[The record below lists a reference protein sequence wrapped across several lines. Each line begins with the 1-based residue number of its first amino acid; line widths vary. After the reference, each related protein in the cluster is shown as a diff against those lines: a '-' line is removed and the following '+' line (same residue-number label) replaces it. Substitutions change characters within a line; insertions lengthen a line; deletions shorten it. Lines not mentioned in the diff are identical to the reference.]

1 MKKVNLKKKGY
12 RPTCSQQ
19 YLILLEFD
27 QFLLKTIS
35 WQCIGSSF
43 YQHIKLYKK
52 NDLTMHWRELVARH
66 ESRKIDNPQSLVMLK
81 FDMFTIAINV
91 NGVVIVKMLL
101 INLSRD
107 YSNLQYIT
115 SEFPQLCILYLTWS
129 NFVKVLLIV

>member
-1 MKKVNLKKKGY
+1 
-12 RPTCSQQ
+12 
-19 YLILLEFD
+19 
-27 QFLLKTIS
+27 
-35 WQCIGSSF
+35 
-43 YQHIKLYKK
+43 
-52 NDLTMHWRELVARH
+52 MH
-66 ESRKIDNPQSLVMLK
+66 K

-115 SEFPQLCILYLTWS
+115 SEFPQLCISYLTWS